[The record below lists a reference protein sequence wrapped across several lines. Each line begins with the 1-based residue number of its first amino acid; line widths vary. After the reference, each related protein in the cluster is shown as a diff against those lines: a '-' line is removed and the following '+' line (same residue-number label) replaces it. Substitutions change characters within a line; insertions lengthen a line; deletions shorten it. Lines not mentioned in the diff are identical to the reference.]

1 MRKLQLALLVVG
13 VCALAWMV
21 FHLGPETLLA
31 GMMALGWGFALTC
44 SAHLCG
50 LLLDSVVLRA
60 CAGVPGR
67 EVPFLQYARI
77 SLAGHGVNAATPFG
91 KVGEVVKYTL
101 LDDRLKAAD
110 AAGALVA
117 QNIASFVVN
126 CGLIALASPVAFV
139 FLDADGLVAIV
150 FGVVGLGFLGAG
162 AVGLV
167 ILRRG
172 IGSWP
177 FAVLRRIGIGRFR
190 IAKRRVERWRRKW
203 RKVEKSW
210 KEATQVRGAMLTIW
224 SCTVLSRLAN
234 VTETALLLYF
244 LGGEHVVAAA
254 FLSLAGAQ
262 FTGWVLPFVPLGAGS
277 AEGSA
282 YVVFRAVGLSPRIGV
297 LIEICRKLRTIVF
310 IVIGISALGWDTFRR
325 FMSGDEGKRP
335 AETETET

>member
-1 MRKLQLALLVVG
+1 VRKLQLALLVVG
-13 VCALAWMV
+13 ISALGWMV
-21 FHLGPETLLA
+21 FHLGPETLVD
-31 GMMALGWGFALTC
+31 GMWALGWGFLLTC

-60 CAGVPGR
+60 CAGKPGR
-67 EVPFLQYARI
+67 EVSFFGYARI

-101 LDDRLKAAD
+101 LDERLRAAD

-139 FLDADGLVAIV
+139 FLGADGLVAIV
-150 FGVVGLGFLGAG
+150 FGVVGVGFLAAG
-162 AVGLV
+162 AVGLF

-177 FAVLRRIGIGRFR
+177 FAVLRRAGVGRFR
-190 IAKRRVERWRRKW
+190 LSKRRVERWHRKW
-203 RKVEKSW
+203 RKVEKAW
-210 KEATQVRGAMLTIW
+210 KEATQVPGALLRVWVCTI
-224 SCTVLSRLAN
+224 LSRLAN

-244 LGGEHVVAAA
+244 LGGDHVVAAA

-282 YVVFRAVGLSPRIGV
+282 YIVFRAVGLSPELGV

-310 IVIGISALGWDTFRR
+310 IFIGISALGWDTFRR
-325 FMSGDEGKRP
+325 FLSGDEGRRP
-335 AETETET
+335 VESDA